1 MSDGFLADSVDM
13 TLSSL

>member
-1 MSDGFLADSVDM
+1 M